1 MTTLL
6 PAARR
11 VPGRARVVREIRS
24 AGPLARSLRAPVT
37 ARGPWLT
44 AVLTTLAARRAAA
57 RPLAVVVDDPAG
69 TGPAAAAFLLVRRTG
84 PRSSIT
90 LLGAAAGPLPGGR
103 PPARLLAR
111 DDAAAGVLADAIA
124 GVLARRRGPWT
135 LDLAGLP
142 LGDPTARAL
151 AGRLPTATLRTERT
165 RALVDELP
173 RPERTREP
181 AAVDRLL
188 PGLLAQEPDLRDRA
202 FLRVAAR
209 LHAAI
214 GAVEVATT
222 TGGGSLLT
230 LVDGRDRWPWWA
242 PPAVAGVREEMGA
255 PLVRLTASGW
265 SGRAVSGRAGAR

>member
-1 MTTLL
+1 VTTLL
-6 PAARR
+6 PAARL

-44 AVLTTLAARRAAA
+44 AVLTTLAARRAVA

-69 TGPAAAAFLLVRRTG
+69 EVPAAAAFLLVRRAG
-84 PRSSIT
+84 PRTSVT
-90 LLGAAAGPLPGGR
+90 LLGTAAGPLPGGR

-111 DDAAAGVLADAIA
+111 DDAAADALADAIA

-165 RALVDELP
+165 RLLVDELL
-173 RPERTREP
+173 RAERTRDP
-181 AAVDRLL
+181 SAVDRLL
-188 PGLLAQEPDLRDRA
+188 PALLAQQADRRDRA

-222 TGGGSLLT
+222 PRGGLLT
-230 LVDGRDRWPWWA
+230 LVDGQDRWPWWA
-242 PPAVAGVREEMGA
+242 PPAAGVRDEMGA